1 MTQSRAFLTLAHP
14 ARPHGL
20 SFRPIDDGDLPFL
33 AALYAD
39 TRHEEL
45 APVQWPEEAKLSFLQ
60 QQFDQQHSYY
70 STNYVG
76 ADRLLVAFE
85 QQPVGRVYV
94 FRSATDIRLMD
105 IALLRSWRG
114 RGFGRAMLA
123 ELIDESDR
131 SGARISLHV
140 ESNNPAM
147 AWYLR
152 LGFEFLEDR
161 GVYQFM
167 GRPPGATCS
176 AA

>member
-1 MTQSRAFLTLAHP
+1 MTQSRAFLTPAHP

-39 TRHEEL
+39 MRHEEL
-45 APVQWPEEAKLSFLQ
+45 APVQWPEEAKLAFLQ
-60 QQFDQQHSYY
+60 QQFNQQHSYY

-76 ADRLLVAFE
+76 ADRLLVAFDG
-85 QQPVGRVYV
+85 QAIGRVYI
-94 FRSATDIRLMD
+94 FRSASDIRLMD
-105 IALLRSWRG
+105 IALLRSCRG

-123 ELIDESDR
+123 ELIDESES
-131 SGARISLHV
+131 SGAGISLHV

-152 LGFEFLEDR
+152 LGFEHSEDR
-161 GVYQFM
+161 GVYQFLV
-167 GRPPGATCS
+167 R
-176 AA
+176 AANVRAPA